1 MIRLVVAAVFLMAS
15 GAPPLTVTPGNPDTG
30 RRIVEDRFLSACTL
44 CHAGP
49 FPTPHLQGTVGPSLA
64 GVGSRLT
71 ADVLRDRLIDP
82 RKANPDTVMPA
93 YHISDGLNRV
103 GGPWIGRPIL
113 TAQQIEDVV
122 AFLETL
128 VTP

>member
-1 MIRLVVAAVFLMAS
+1 MVAAVFLMAS
-15 GAPPLTVTPGNPDTG
+15 GAPPLTATSSDPDAG
-30 RRIVEDRFLSACTL
+30 RRIVEDRALSACTL

-49 FPTPHLQGTVGPSLA
+49 FPKPHLQGTVGPNLA

-71 ADVLRDRLIDP
+71 ADALRERLIDP

-93 YHISDGLNRV
+93 YHVSDGLNRV
-103 GGPWIGRPIL
+103 GATWIGRPIL

-122 AFLETL
+122 AYLETL